1 MTTVTTTRTEV
12 SSDDW
17 HVQLQRAAR
26 TLEDLER
33 SLELTQQ
40 ERRGILRAEREG
52 MPLLIPPYYLSLCD
66 PQDPSCPIRL
76 QCVPRDLESRRV
88 AGDLIDPLGEV
99 EHEVAP
105 RLVRRYP
112 DRALLLVTSD
122 CAMHCRFCTR
132 GRMVAK
138 ERGYLGLSALEPAF
152 RWLEENPEV
161 REVLISG
168 GDPLVASTRR
178 LDALLSRVRKI
189 QSVEVIR
196 IGTRVPAVLPMRV
209 DDELVGMLR
218 DHLPLWIM
226 THFNHPK
233 ELTDLSLRALERLV
247 DGGFPVM
254 NQTVMLR
261 GVNDDERVL
270 EGLFRGL
277 VKARVRP
284 YYLLHADVMEGTG
297 HFRTSLSRSI
307 ELHARLQGRLSGLAL
322 PKLMV
327 DVPRGKGKVPVGAA
341 TIVEMVEGRTVLR
354 TYRGEEV
361 TVLDPE

>member
-1 MTTVTTTRTEV
+1 MTTDTTTRTDL

-17 HVQLQRAAR
+17 HLQLRRAAR

-52 MPLLIPPYYLSLCD
+52 MPVLIPPYYLALCD
-66 PQDPSCPIRL
+66 PRDPACPLRL

-88 AGDLIDPLGEV
+88 PGDLIDPLGEGA
-99 EHEVAP
+99 HEVAP

-132 GRMVAK
+132 GRMVAT
-138 ERGYLGLSALEPAF
+138 ERGYVGLTALEPAF
-152 RWLEENPEV
+152 RWLMENPEV
-161 REVLISG
+161 RELLISG

-178 LDALLSRVRKI
+178 LDALLSRVRQI
-189 QSVEVIR
+189 RSIDVIR

-209 DDELVGMLR
+209 NDELVEMLR
-218 DHLPLWIM
+218 GHQPLWIM

-233 ELTDLSLRALERLV
+233 ELTKLSIRALRRLV

-261 GVNDDERVL
+261 GVNDDEQVL
-270 EGLFRGL
+270 ERLFRGL
-277 VKARVRP
+277 VKERVRP

-307 ELHARLQGRLSGLAL
+307 DLHSGLQGRLSGLAL

-327 DVPRGKGKVPVGAA
+327 DVPGGKGKVPVGPA
-341 TIVEMVEGRTVLR
+341 TIVERGEGRTVLR